1 MILQETEPDVSMD
14 IFIRRK
20 KMAIENDSKV
30 TFLDKYKEKLLKRHG
45 KELGD
50 FLTLEEKAKKLK
62 KLYAQKKPV
71 KPKPTLDEWL
81 QSIDPG
87 GWASEEDKPMKKA
100 GILEQELADE
110 YWHNQH
116 EKYLEMGG
124 TLDFKEF
131 MKLQLKRTEASR
143 GGIVSLR

>member
-1 MILQETEPDVSMD
+1 
-14 IFIRRK
+14 
-20 KMAIENDSKV
+20 MAIENDTKDIILDNYIKSK
-30 TFLDKYKEKLLKRHG
+30 KKEKV
-45 KELGD
+45 LGD
-50 FLTLEEKAKKLK
+50 FLTLEEKAKKLN

-87 GWASEEDKPMKKA
+87 GWASEEDKPIKKA
-100 GILEQELADE
+100 GILEQELANE
-110 YWHNQH
+110 YWADQYQ
-116 EKYLEMGG
+116 KYLEMGG

-131 MKLQLKRTEASR
+131 MKLQLNRTEASR